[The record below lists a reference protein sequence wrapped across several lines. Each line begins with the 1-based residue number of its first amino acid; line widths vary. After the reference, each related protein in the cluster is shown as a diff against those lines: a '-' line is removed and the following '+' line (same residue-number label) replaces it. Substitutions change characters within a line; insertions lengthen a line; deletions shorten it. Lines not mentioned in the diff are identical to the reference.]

1 METLKP
7 TPIRIPERGWVGEID
22 RYLRRPDT
30 ALATLSNSVFPY
42 KGEDYLNSKCKRL
55 LDLSVAV
62 PAAVVSTP
70 VVTFLGVAKKLEDG
84 GSAFFIQERLD
95 HNPGKTINL
104 VKIRCMKP
112 DSDMGLGNFQIARGL
127 RPSEDPRNTRLGAF
141 MRRWQLEE
149 LPQLFQ
155 VLQGKLSIM
164 GIRPVTQSGSENL
177 RGIWS
182 GERFNKWVNAYQKGI
197 LGTSGLCQTLGS
209 YLKEDEK
216 RFHLDVFYT
225 RHANLGLDLYLLWRT
240 AVKLIRVS

>member
-1 METLKP
+1 METLRP
-7 TPIRIPERGWVGEID
+7 NPIQTHERGWIGRID

-62 PAAVVSTP
+62 PVAVVSTP

-84 GSAFFIQERLD
+84 GSAFFVQERLD

-112 DSDMGLGNFQIARGL
+112 DSDMGLGNLQIARGL
-127 RPSEDPRNTRLGAF
+127 KPSEDPRNTRLGTF

-164 GIRPVTQSGSENL
+164 GIRPVTQFDSENL
-177 RGIWS
+177 RDAWS
-182 GERFNKWVNAYQKGI
+182 EKRFSRWVGAYQKGT
-197 LGTSGLCQTLGS
+197 LGVSGLCQALGS
-209 YLKEDEK
+209 YPKEDEK

-225 RHANLGLDLYLLWRT
+225 RHASLGLDIYLLWRT
-240 AVKLIRVS
+240 AVKLMRAS